1 MAGSSYHS
9 FAMQHCTHRPQRQ
22 REAQS
27 SPQLLREVVVA
38 GWSRRDGLE
47 ADFGY
52 RVHRDRFALPSPC
65 RPLPLHPLVFC
76 WAFHFTFLTAHCT
89 FSVSFS
95 HAGLD
100 DGSCGGVCGGGV
112 ELQDLVHPEVHPLDD
127 VPAVVEHPPDVLCV
141 HCAREVRIAMVSRVL
156 FRVRPRGLLRNL

>member
-1 MAGSSYHS
+1 MGLKLTLAIVFTETASPFLPLSSYNP
-9 FAMQHCTHRPQRQ
+9 R
-22 REAQS
+22 
-27 SPQLLREVVVA
+27 SP
-38 GWSRRDGLE
+38 SRI
-47 ADFGY
+47 F
-52 RVHRDRFALPSPC
+52 
-65 RPLPLHPLVFC
+65 

-141 HCAREVRIAMVSRVL
+141 HRAREVRIAMVSRVL